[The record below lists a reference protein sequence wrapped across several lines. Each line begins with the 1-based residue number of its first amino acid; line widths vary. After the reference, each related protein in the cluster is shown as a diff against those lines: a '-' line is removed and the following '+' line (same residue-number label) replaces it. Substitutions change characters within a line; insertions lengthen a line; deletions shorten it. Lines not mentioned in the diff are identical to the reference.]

1 MTALFRRLQVGVP
14 LCVVIATLAA
24 CGGDKMSAEEQAQHE
39 AEEEVGVFVG
49 HDVSCVLRV
58 EQSDTRREWKCQG
71 QDEAACF
78 LLQGQATDV
87 LFVTR
92 TVDEPAC
99 PAKTSS

>member
-1 MTALFRRLQVGVP
+1 
-14 LCVVIATLAA
+14 
-24 CGGDKMSAEEQAQHE
+24 
-39 AEEEVGVFVG
+39 
-49 HDVSCVLRV
+49 VSCVLRV

-92 TVDEPAC
+92 KVDEPAC
-99 PAKTSS
+99 PAKTSP